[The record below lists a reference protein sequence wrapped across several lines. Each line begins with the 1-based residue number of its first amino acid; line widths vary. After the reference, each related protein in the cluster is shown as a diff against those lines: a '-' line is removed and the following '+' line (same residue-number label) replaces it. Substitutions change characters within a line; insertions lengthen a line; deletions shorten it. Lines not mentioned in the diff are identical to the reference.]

1 MEERLQ
7 KIMAR
12 AGIASRRRAEE
23 MIAAGKVSVNG
34 VPVSELGSKADAE
47 RDEVRVEGRL
57 ISASRFEQVYLM
69 LNKPE
74 GYVTTTSDP
83 EGRPT
88 VMDLVKH
95 AHQRIDPVGRLDFN
109 TSGLLLFTSDGE
121 LTRFLTHP
129 SSRVPKTY
137 QVKVAGRIGPPAIEK
152 LKKGPAIG
160 GPALKPAEVEFL
172 KVSRSGKNSWLKMTI
187 HEGRTRQIRKMG
199 EAVGH
204 EVLKLKRVALGPLY
218 LSDLPLGDFRY
229 LTDKE
234 VVGLKRLMAEPARA
248 KPKKKRGAK

>member
-95 AHQRIDPVGRLDFN
+95 AHQRIYPVGRLDFN

-234 VVGLKRLMAEPARA
+234 VAGLKRLMAEPARA